1 MVNWFVGYLED
12 IDYSFKIIICKLY
25 FIKINIK
32 YIW

>member
-25 FIKINIK
+25 FIKLI
-32 YIW
+32 